1 MALKRLGFSAAQVRC
16 TMPPSNTGM
25 RGYRRTAG
33 ALTPIRSRT
42 GEGRARAKARGV
54 RMGRKPKVVRTAS
67 RGEAAPRH
75 REESIREIAR
85 SCNVPNSTISRLT
98 A

>member
-54 RMGRKPKVVRTAS
+54 RMGRKPKVVLPVLRS
-67 RGEAAPRH
+67 ELLRRGY
-75 REESIREIAR
+75 SLVDIAKILGGNWMR
-85 SCNVPNSTISRLT
+85 VFGQAWN